1 MSLRRGFRMP
11 VILGVISAGGLVS
24 ALVGDGPWDA
34 VSWIALGL
42 PIGII
47 GFYGLRGRSTGD
59 RPSR

>member
-11 VILGVISAGGLVS
+11 VILGVITAGGLIS

-42 PIGII
+42 PIAII
-47 GFYGLRGRSTGD
+47 GFYGLRGRSAGD
-59 RPSR
+59 RASR